1 MTIQSI
7 LDAVSDVLM
16 AGVGGRVR
24 YVGAPIV
31 PPQAVPAVYVAWEQ
45 SSPTTATHSK
55 RDANNK
61 LVKHGVARRHTV
73 LVYVI
78 GGPVVDGVAA
88 EEAQRTYAQQIMD
101 TVDADE
107 TMRGTTDD
115 DRVAK
120 ASITRVEPWADTLS
134 NTPLFGV
141 VATMEVIEL

>member
-1 MTIQSI
+1 VTIQAV

-31 PPQAVPAVYVAWEQ
+31 PPQAVPAVYAAWDQ
-45 SSPTTATHSK
+45 SAPTAATHSK
-55 RDANNK
+55 RDADNK

-73 LVYVI
+73 LAYII

-88 EEAQRTYAQQIMD
+88 EEAQREYAQRAMD

-107 TMRGTTDD
+107 TLRGVTNN

-120 ASITRVEPWADTLS
+120 ASVTRVEPWADTLS